1 MCVRVFGVRIGSWVC
16 MCVSVQVGGCMS
28 CVLTEVWV
36 GGGDGGARTGEGGLI
51 GTLLVGTGAQQEPLL
66 LYKVTRTD
74 THLAA
79 HYDKR
84 AWQ

>member
-1 MCVRVFGVRIGSWVC
+1 
-16 MCVSVQVGGCMS
+16 MS
-28 CVLTEVWV
+28 RVLTEVWV
-36 GGGDGGARTGEGGLI
+36 GGGGDEGATRMAGGLI
-51 GTLLVGTGAQQEPLL
+51 WTLLLETGAQQEPLL

-79 HYDKR
+79 RYDKR